1 MDTSSTTRLSP
12 EASVLN
18 SVCRGARIGS
28 ESIENLL
35 TKTEHPQFRDD
46 LRSQQDQYETICRDA
61 ANKLL
66 ELGTIPDPVGA
77 GKKLSMKAA
86 LEMSTMGNTSTS
98 HLAEIMIRGST
109 MGITNMTKILN
120 GYQNPNP
127 DTAELVQRLIT
138 VEQQNIDRLK
148 VYLQ

>member
-1 MDTSSTTRLSP
+1 MNTNSSMST

-18 SVCRGARIGS
+18 SIYRGARIGS

-46 LRSQQDQYETICRDA
+46 LRTQEGQYEAICKDA
-61 ANKLL
+61 ANRLL
-66 ELGTIPDPVGA
+66 ALGNIPDPIGT
-77 GKKLSMKAA
+77 GKKLSMKAS
-86 LEMSTMGNTSTS
+86 LEMCTVGNTSTS
-98 HLAEIMIRGST
+98 HLAEVMIRGST

-127 DTAELVQRLIT
+127 EVAGLAQQLIT